1 MSQKMNA
8 AILPVKILLIENDLA
23 AAEAIR
29 AALAASGGDS
39 FDVEWVRKLSDGLER
54 LKTKGIAA
62 MLIELSLPDSQGIAT
77 FDSLFTAASDVPIL
91 ILGGDVNE
99 ALAKEAVG
107 RGAQD
112 YILPSHLDSYSLSR
126 ALRNAIERKAVED
139 ALFVEKERAV
149 VTLNSIGDA
158 VLCTDISG
166 NITYLNLVAETMTG
180 WSHQEAIGKPLA
192 EVFQIVDGAT
202 RKTARDPMEMAV
214 EQNRT
219 VGLTVNCVLIRRD
232 GFASA
237 IEDSAAPIHDRVGR
251 IIGAVIVFHDVSA
264 ARAMSQQMT
273 HSAQH
278 DVLTNL
284 PNRMLLN
291 DRITQTISLAR
302 RQNRPFAVLFL
313 DLDRFKCINDSLGH
327 TIGDQLLQSVSKR
340 LLSAVRGSDTV
351 SRQGGDEFLI
361 LLSEIAHPEDAA
373 TSAKK
378 ILLSLSAPH
387 SIAGQDLNIDG
398 SIGISIYSEDG
409 ADANTLIKNADTAM
423 YHAKESGRNN
433 FQFFK
438 PEMNLKAVERQSL
451 ESSLRRA
458 LVRKEFLLHY
468 QPKVN
473 LNSLEIT
480 GVEALIRWQD
490 PDRGSVPPSQFVPV
504 AEDCGLILPIGSWVL
519 YEACRQAREWQ
530 DAGLPFKRISINVS
544 APEFRAET
552 FLAGI
557 RNTLR
562 DTGLHARY
570 LDLELTES
578 VLMQHADLSAVK
590 LHALKTLGVHIA
602 VDDFGTGYSSLS
614 YLQQFPIDIL
624 KIDKSFVQKITGL
637 SGDSSSIVSAI
648 IDMGKNLKQR
658 VIAEGIETPEQLVFL
673 QARHCAEGQGYL
685 FSPPLP
691 AIPFANLLRTGI
703 HSAVAPLSNVAV

>member
-1 MSQKMNA
+1 MTSP
-8 AILPVKILLIENDLA
+8 ILPLKILLIENDPATAEEILLA
-23 AAEAIR
+23 LTVAGA
-29 AALAASGGDS
+29 GS
-39 FDVEWVRKLSDGLER
+39 FDVEWVHQLSEGLQL
-54 LKTKGIAA
+54 LKKENIAA
-62 MLIELSLPDSQGIAT
+62 VLLQLSLPDSLGIKT
-77 FDSLFTAASDVPIL
+77 FDKLFTAAPDIPIL
-91 ILGGDVNE
+91 ILGGDQNE

-112 YILPSHLDSYSLSR
+112 YLLPGHLDSYSLPR

-166 NITYLNLVAETMTG
+166 KITYLNLVAETMTG
-180 WSHQEAIGKPLA
+180 WCREEAIGKPLA

-202 RKTARDPMEMAV
+202 HKTARDPMEMAV

-219 VGLTVNCVLIRRD
+219 VGLTVNCILIRRD
-232 GFASA
+232 GFESA

-251 IIGAVIVFHDVSA
+251 VIGAVIVFHDVSA
-264 ARAMSQQMT
+264 ARAMSHQMT

-302 RQNRPFAVLFL
+302 RQNRSFAVLFL
-313 DLDRFKCINDSLGH
+313 DLDHFKYINDSLGH
-327 TIGDQLLQSVSKR
+327 AIGDQLLQSVSKR
-340 LLSAVRGSDTV
+340 LLSTVRGSDTV
-351 SRQGGDEFLI
+351 SRQGGDEFVI

-373 TSAKK
+373 TSARK

-387 SIAGQDLNIDG
+387 FIAEQGLNIDS
-398 SIGISIYSEDG
+398 SIGISIYPEDG
-409 ADANTLIKNADTAM
+409 EDAETLTKNADTAM

-438 PEMNLKAVERQSL
+438 REMNLKAVERQSL

-458 LVRKEFLLHY
+458 LAGEEFVLHY

-473 LNSLEIT
+473 LASMEIT

-490 PDRGSVPPSQFVPV
+490 PDRGSVPPCQFVPV
-504 AEDCGLILPIGSWVL
+504 AEDCGLIVPIGSWVL
-519 YEACRQAREWQ
+519 HEACRQAREWQ
-530 DAGLPFKRISINVS
+530 DAGLPFKRISVNVS

-552 FLAGI
+552 FLAGV
-557 RNTLR
+557 RSALR
-562 DTGLHARY
+562 ETGLEARY

-578 VLMQHADLSAVK
+578 VLMQHVDLSAVK
-590 LHALKTLGVHIA
+590 LHALKTLGIHIA

-624 KIDKSFVQKITGL
+624 KIDKSFVHKITA
-637 SGDSSSIVSAI
+637 DSDDSSIVSAI
-648 IDMGKNLKQR
+648 IVIGKNLKQR
-658 VIAEGIETPEQLVFL
+658 VIAEGIETHEQLAFL

-685 FSPPLP
+685 FSRPLP
-691 AIPFANLLRTGI
+691 ATGLADLLRTGVSLGVRI
-703 HSAVAPLSNVAV
+703 A

>member
-1 MSQKMNA
+1 MSSQVL
-8 AILPVKILLIENDLA
+8 LPKILLIENDPA
-23 AAEAIR
+23 AAEEIR
-29 AALAASGGDS
+29 SALAVVGAGS
-39 FDVEWVRKLSDGLER
+39 FDVEWVRQLSEGLHI
-54 LKTKGIAA
+54 LKEKKIAA
-62 MLIELSLPDSQGIAT
+62 VFLQLSLPDSQGIGT
-77 FDSLFTAASDVPIL
+77 FDKLFTAAPDIPIL
-91 ILGGDVNE
+91 ILGGDENE

-112 YILPSHLDSYSLSR
+112 YLLPGHLDNYSLPRS
-126 ALRNAIERKAVED
+126 LRNAIERKAVED

-158 VLCTDISG
+158 VLCTDVSG
-166 NITYLNLVAETMTG
+166 NITYLNLAAESMTG
-180 WSHQEAIGKPLA
+180 WCREEAIGKPLA
-192 EVFQIVDGAT
+192 DVFQIVDGGT

-219 VGLTVNCVLIRRD
+219 VGLTLNCVLIRRD
-232 GFASA
+232 GFESA

-251 IIGAVIVFHDVSA
+251 VIGAVIVFHDVSA
-264 ARAMSQQMT
+264 ARAMSHQMT

-278 DVLTNL
+278 DMLTDL

-302 RQNRPFAVLFL
+302 RQNRSFAVLFL
-313 DLDRFKCINDSLGH
+313 DLDHFKYINDSLGH
-327 TIGDQLLQSVSKR
+327 AVGDQLLQSVAKR

-351 SRQGGDEFLI
+351 SRQGGDEFVI
-361 LLSEIAHPEDAA
+361 LLSEVTHPEDAA

-387 SIAGQDLNIDG
+387 SAGGQDLNIDG
-398 SIGISIYSEDG
+398 SVGISIYPEDG
-409 ADANTLIKNADTAM
+409 KDAEALIKNADTAM

-438 PEMNLKAVERQSL
+438 REMNLKAVERQSL

-458 LVRKEFLLHY
+458 LVRKGFLLHY
-468 QPKVN
+468 QPQIN
-473 LNSLEIT
+473 LASMEIT

-490 PDRGSVPPSQFVPV
+490 PDRGSVPPCQFVPV

-519 YEACRQAREWQ
+519 HEACRQAREWQ
-530 DAGLPFKRISINVS
+530 DAGLPFKRISVNVS

-552 FLAGI
+552 FLAGV
-557 RNTLR
+557 RSTLR
-562 DTGLHARY
+562 ETGLEACY

-578 VLMQHADLSAVK
+578 VLMQHAELSAVK
-590 LHALKTLGVHIA
+590 LQALKALGVHVA

-624 KIDKSFVQKITGL
+624 KIDKSFIHQIA
-637 SGDSSSIVSAI
+637 SDSDDSSMVSAI
-648 IDMGKNLKQR
+648 IGMGKNLKQR
-658 VIAEGIETPEQLVFL
+658 VIAEGIETQEQFRFL
-673 QARHCAEGQGYL
+673 HARHCAEGQGYL
-685 FSPPLP
+685 FSQPLP
-691 AIPFANLLRTGI
+691 ASQLAGLLQTGVSLEVGI
-703 HSAVAPLSNVAV
+703 G

>member
-1 MSQKMNA
+1 MASHVL
-8 AILPVKILLIENDLA
+8 LPKILLIENDPA
-23 AAEAIR
+23 AAEEIR
-29 AALAASGGDS
+29 SALSAVGGS
-39 FDVEWVRKLSDGLER
+39 FDVEWVRQLSQGLQL
-54 LKTKGIAA
+54 LKKKKIAA
-62 MLIELSLPDSQGIAT
+62 VLLKLFLPDSQGIET
-77 FDSLFTAASDVPIL
+77 FDKLFTAAPDIPIL
-91 ILGGDVNE
+91 ILGGDENK
-99 ALAKEAVG
+99 ALAKDAVS

-112 YILPSHLDSYSLSR
+112 YLLPGHLDSYSLPR

-158 VLCTDISG
+158 VLCTDVSG

-180 WSHQEAIGKPLA
+180 WCREEAIGRPLA
-192 EVFQIVDGAT
+192 EVFRIVDGGT

-219 VGLTVNCVLIRRD
+219 VGLTLNCVLIRRD
-232 GFASA
+232 GFESA

-264 ARAMSQQMT
+264 ARVMSHQMT

-313 DLDRFKCINDSLGH
+313 DLDHFKYINDSLGH
-327 TIGDQLLQSVSKR
+327 SIGDQLLQSVSKR
-340 LLSAVRGSDTV
+340 LLSTVRGSDTV
-351 SRQGGDEFLI
+351 SRQGGDEFVI
-361 LLSEIAHPEDAA
+361 LLSEIAHPVDAA

-387 SIAGQDLNIDG
+387 SVGGQDLNIDS
-398 SIGISIYSEDG
+398 SIGISIYPEDG
-409 ADANTLIKNADTAM
+409 KDAETLIKNADTAM
-423 YHAKESGRNN
+423 YHAKESGRYN

-438 PEMNLKAVERQSL
+438 REMNLKAVERQSL

-458 LVRKEFLLHY
+458 LVQKEFLLHY

-473 LNSLEIT
+473 LASQKIT

-490 PDRGSVPPSQFVPV
+490 PDRGSVPPCQFVPV

-519 YEACRQAREWQ
+519 HEACRQAREWQ
-530 DAGLPFKRISINVS
+530 DAGLPFKRISVNVS

-552 FLAGI
+552 FLAGV
-557 RNTLR
+557 RNSLR
-562 DTGLHARY
+562 ETGLEPRY

-590 LHALKTLGVHIA
+590 LHALKTLGVHVA

-624 KIDKSFVQKITGL
+624 KIDKSFVHKITAD
-637 SGDSSSIVSAI
+637 SDDSSMVSAI
-648 IDMGKNLKQR
+648 IGMGKNLKQR
-658 VIAEGIETPEQLVFL
+658 VIAEGIETHEQLAFL

-685 FSPPLP
+685 FSQPLP
-691 AIPFANLLRTGI
+691 ADQLAELLRTGI
-703 HSAVAPLSNVAV
+703 SLGMRIG

>member
-8 AILPVKILLIENDLA
+8 AILPVKVLLIERDLA

-29 AALAASGGDS
+29 AALAADA
-39 FDVEWVRKLSDGLER
+39 FDVEWVRELSEGLQC
-54 LKTKGIAA
+54 LKTKDFAA
-62 MLIELSLPDSQGIAT
+62 ALIDLDLPDSQGIAT
-77 FDSLFTAASDVPIL
+77 FDSLFTAAPDLPIL
-91 ILGGDVNE
+91 IIGGDNE

-112 YILPSHLDSYSLSR
+112 YILPSHLDTYSVSR

-139 ALFVEKERAV
+139 ALFVERERAV

-158 VLCTDISG
+158 VLCTDTSG
-166 NITYLNLVAETMTG
+166 SITYLNLVAETMTG
-180 WSHQEAIGKPLA
+180 WSRKEAIGKPLA

-202 RKTARDPMEMAV
+202 HKTARDPLDMAI

-232 GFASA
+232 GFESA

-291 DRITQTISLAR
+291 DRISQTISLAR
-302 RQNRPFAVLFL
+302 RRNTPFAVLFL

-327 TIGDQLLQSVSKR
+327 TVGDQLLQSVSHR
-340 LLSAVRGSDTV
+340 LLSAVRGSDTI
-351 SRQGGDEFLI
+351 SRQGGDEFVI

-373 TSAKK
+373 TSARK
-378 ILLSLSAPH
+378 ILRVLGAPH
-387 SIAGQDLNIDG
+387 SICGHDLTVG
-398 SIGISIYSEDG
+398 ASIGISVYREDG
-409 ADANTLIKNADTAM
+409 ADAEALIKNADTAM

-433 FQFFK
+433 FRFFT

-458 LVRKEFLLHY
+458 IENKEFSLHY

-473 LNSLEIT
+473 LNTLEIT
-480 GVEALIRWQD
+480 GVEALIRWQH
-490 PDRGSVPPSQFVPV
+490 PDLGSVSPARLLPV
-504 AEDCGLILPIGSWVL
+504 AEDCGLIIPIGNWVL
-519 YEACRQAREWQ
+519 SEACRQAREWQ
-530 DAGLPFKRISINVS
+530 LAGLPFQRISVNVS
-544 APEFRAET
+544 ATEFRADT

-557 RNTLR
+557 RGVLSE
-562 DTGLHARY
+562 TGLQARY

-578 VLMQHADLSAVK
+578 VLMQHPESSSFTLRTLKSMG
-590 LHALKTLGVHIA
+590 LNIAL
-602 VDDFGTGYSSLS
+602 DDFGTGYSSLS
-614 YLQQFPIDIL
+614 YLQLFPIDIL
-624 KIDKSFVQKITGL
+624 KIDKSFVHKITT
-637 SGDSSSIVSAI
+637 DSNESSLVSVI
-648 IDMGKNLKQR
+648 IAMGQNLKHR
-658 VIAEGIETPEQLVFL
+658 VIAEGIETQEQLAFL
-673 QARHCAEGQGYL
+673 QSRQCAEGQGYL

-691 AIPFANLLRTGI
+691 AMPFADLLRTGV
-703 HSAVAPLSNVAV
+703 SGTFV